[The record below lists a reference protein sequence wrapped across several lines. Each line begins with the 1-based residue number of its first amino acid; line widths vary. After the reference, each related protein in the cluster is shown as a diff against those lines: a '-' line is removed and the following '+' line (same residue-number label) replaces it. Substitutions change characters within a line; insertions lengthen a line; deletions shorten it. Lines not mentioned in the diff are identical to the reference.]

1 MPTQVIEVGSRSYL
15 CHTDVMNCNVVEIQ
29 CKKKKGGWGIIEC
42 DKSMVISDV
51 GTVQCNNAIIKFETK
66 KNRVPLNVTKVESGM
81 MLALPNVSME
91 PSNVRTKINEL
102 SNVTKYCQ
110 I

>member
-1 MPTQVIEVGSRSYL
+1 MK
-15 CHTDVMNCNVVEIQ
+15 CNVVYYEIQ
-29 CKKKKGGWGIIEC
+29 CKKKRGGGGGGIIEC
-42 DKSMVISDV
+42 DKSMVISNV

-66 KNRVPLNVTKVESGM
+66 KNRVPLNVTKVESDM

-91 PSNVRTKINEL
+91 PSNVKTKIKEL

-110 I
+110 M